1 MTNYWHMQI
10 HPDDVSFSD
19 EHLHAILEQRSI
31 IGVGEWEKGQPT
43 IYKFNNIMKV
53 NDIVAIKKG
62 AKLIALVQIIGGAY
76 QVTDDDSPI
85 TGWIEHRR
93 PIRVLD
99 WELWGRELPQ
109 PRGTLERCASDV
121 ETTSIIKD
129 WHSRVNTSFRKRGIP
144 TSV

>member
-1 MTNYWHMQI
+1 MRGRH
-10 HPDDVSFSD
+10 H
-19 EHLHAILEQRSI
+19 
-31 IGVGEWEKGQPT
+31 
-43 IYKFNNIMKV
+43 
-53 NDIVAIKKG
+53 
-62 AKLIALVQIIGGAY
+62 
-76 QVTDDDSPI
+76 
-85 TGWIEHRR
+85 GWIEHRR

-129 WHSRVNTSFRKRGIP
+129 WHSRVNTSFRKPGIP